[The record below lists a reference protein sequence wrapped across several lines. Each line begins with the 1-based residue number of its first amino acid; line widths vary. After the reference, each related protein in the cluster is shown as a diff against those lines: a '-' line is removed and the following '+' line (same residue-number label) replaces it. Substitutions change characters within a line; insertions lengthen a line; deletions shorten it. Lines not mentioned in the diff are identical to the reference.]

1 MKSAGQEKIGRVMG
15 RMMLVALAVASLAG
29 CYYPG
34 APDAYA
40 PAPAAY
46 TTGSYAPGPYAP
58 GYGYYAPP
66 AYYYPGPYVSGVGI
80 GFGCCGGG
88 RHFR

>member
-1 MKSAGQEKIGRVMG
+1 MKSAGQVRVGRTVG
-15 RMMLVALAVASLAG
+15 RMMLVALAGAGLAG

-34 APDAYA
+34 PPAAYAPAPDAYA
-40 PAPAAY
+40 
-46 TTGSYAPGPYAP
+46 TGSYAP

-66 AYYYPGPYVSGVGI
+66 AYYYPAPYYGGVGV
-80 GFGCCGGG
+80 GFGCCGP